1 MNQLPDEEK
10 ANDPASLEPYPEAHP
25 QHLYA
30 GFWIRVV
37 ASLLDSL
44 FLIGISYLVF
54 NPLRRV
60 FAVPYAS
67 FHFIDLLEVVFDLLY
82 LILLTWWSGQT
93 LGKLITGIRVI
104 SARQARGSLSV
115 GQVLLREVIGKFVAS
130 LVFGLGYL
138 WVAWHP
144 RKQGW
149 HDLIAKTYVIRDRK
163 P

>member
-1 MNQLPDEEK
+1 MNQLPDDEK
-10 ANDPASLEPYPEAHP
+10 AHDPASHESYHEACP
-25 QHLYA
+25 QHSYA

-37 ASLLDSL
+37 ASLLDSM

-60 FAVPYAS
+60 FSVPYAS
-67 FHFIDLLEVVFDLLY
+67 FHFIDLVEVLFDLLY
-82 LILLTWWSGQT
+82 MILLTWWTGQT

-104 SARQARGSLSV
+104 SAKQVRGNLTG
-115 GQVLLREVIGKFVAS
+115 GQVFLREVIGKFVAS

-149 HDLIAKTYVIRDRK
+149 HDLIAKTYVIRDRR

>member
-1 MNQLPDEEK
+1 MNQLPDDGK
-10 ANDPASLEPYPEAHP
+10 THDPVSHEPYPEAYP
-25 QHLYA
+25 QHSYA

-37 ASLLDSL
+37 ASLLDSM

-60 FAVPYAS
+60 FSVPYAS
-67 FHFIDLLEVVFDLLY
+67 FHFIDLVEALFDLLY
-82 LILLTWWSGQT
+82 MILLTWWTGQT

-104 SARQARGSLSV
+104 SARQARGNLSG

-149 HDLIAKTYVIRDRK
+149 HDLIAKTYVIRDRR

>member
-1 MNQLPDEEK
+1 MNDYYDEVK
-10 ANDPASLEPYPEAHP
+10 AHDPAYLDPHSEAP
-25 QHLYA
+25 LQHSYA

-37 ASLLDSL
+37 ASLLDSM
-44 FLIGISYLVF
+44 FLLGISFLVF
-54 NPLRRV
+54 NPLRRA

-67 FHFIDLLEVVFDLLY
+67 FNFIDILEVLFDLLY
-82 LILLTWWSGQT
+82 MIMLTWWSGQT

-104 SARQARGSLSV
+104 SARQVRGNLGG
-115 GQVLLREVIGKFVAS
+115 GQVFLREVVGRFVSS
-130 LVFGLGYL
+130 LIFGLGYL

-149 HDLIAKTYVIRDRK
+149 HDLIAKTYVVRDRR

>member
-1 MNQLPDEEK
+1 MNQLLDDEK
-10 ANDPASLEPYPEAHP
+10 AHDPASHESYHEAPP
-25 QHLYA
+25 QHSYA

-37 ASLLDSL
+37 ASLLDSM

-60 FAVPYAS
+60 FSVPYAS
-67 FHFIDLLEVVFDLLY
+67 FHFIDLVEVLFDLLY
-82 LILLTWWSGQT
+82 MILLTWWTGQT

-104 SARQARGSLSV
+104 SAKQVRGNLTG
-115 GQVLLREVIGKFVAS
+115 GQVFLREVIGKFVAS

-149 HDLIAKTYVIRDRK
+149 HDLIAKTYVIRDRRS
-163 P
+163 

>member
-1 MNQLPDEEK
+1 MNQLPDDEK
-10 ANDPASLEPYPEAHP
+10 AHDPASHESYHEANP
-25 QHLYA
+25 QHSYA

-37 ASLLDSL
+37 ASLLDSM

-60 FAVPYAS
+60 FSVPYAS
-67 FHFIDLLEVVFDLLY
+67 FHFIDLVEVLFDLLY
-82 LILLTWWSGQT
+82 MILLTWWTGQT

-104 SARQARGSLSV
+104 SAKQVRGNLTG
-115 GQVLLREVIGKFVAS
+115 GQVFLREVIGKFVAS

-149 HDLIAKTYVIRDRK
+149 HDLIAKTYVIRDRR